1 MQKAFVLAASL
12 LLTASPCSADGPL
25 TVTSDT
31 KDYCISLASRVD
43 ATSPKPP
50 HVKLLLESGRS
61 LCETG
66 HVRGGLFRLRRAMQ
80 IIHGTAE

>member
-1 MQKAFVLAASL
+1 MQKASVLAASL
-12 LLTASPCSADGPL
+12 LLAASLCSPDGPM

-31 KDYCISLASRVD
+31 KDYCINLASRVG
-43 ATSPKPP
+43 AASPKLP
-50 HVKLLLESGRS
+50 HVRVLLESGRT

>member
-1 MQKAFVLAASL
+1 MQKACVLAASL
-12 LLTASPCSADGPL
+12 FLAASLCSPDDPM

-31 KDYCISLASRVD
+31 KGYCINLASRVD
-43 ATSPKPP
+43 AASPMPP
-50 HVKLLLESGRS
+50 HVRALSELGRTM
-61 LCETG
+61 CEHG

>member
-12 LLTASPCSADGPL
+12 FLAASLCSADGPI

-31 KDYCISLASRVD
+31 KGYCISLASRVD
-43 ATSPKPP
+43 AASPKPP
-50 HVKLLLESGRS
+50 HVRVLLESGRT